1 MAHKANLRICLA
13 ISIFLLVIAGPAQA
27 ATITVGSGA
36 GYDYDSIQAGID
48 AAVDGDTVL
57 VAPDE
62 YVVTEPVTFR
72 GKAITV
78 QSEAGPDETTIRMG
92 TPADT
97 NRASVVIFENNE
109 TAASVLEGF
118 TITGGRGS
126 NGLSAGGGIYFDAS
140 SGTVR
145 NCAIVQNTAGY
156 AGGVFCRNLC
166 SPRLID
172 CIIAE
177 NLAAGSGGGVFAF
190 SGASLILTSCTITA
204 NSTKDLG
211 GGLCCYVN
219 SLTTL
224 TNCIISGNSVTG
236 ATANVAGYGGGLYC
250 SESSSLTL
258 TNCTIAENSAGF
270 SAGGVMCYKLSS
282 ANLTNCVIME
292 NSAARLGGAI
302 FCETD
307 SSMTMT
313 NCIISGNSARQRG
326 GGLECY
332 LNSSLT
338 LTNCT
343 IWGNS
348 ADQSGG
354 GLDCFNRCSVAVT
367 NSILWGNTSPKGRQI
382 SLRNPA
388 TTLTIDY
395 SSVAGGQTGVSVES
409 GCTLT
414 STPTRF
420 LPMQTTMTII
430 LSHKQADG
438 TRTAKPGSWMM

>member
-1 MAHKANLRICLA
+1 MNKMTNKIKLRILLA
-13 ISIFLLVIAGPAQA
+13 IYMFLPAIAGLAQS
-27 ATITVGSGA
+27 ATITVGPG
-36 GYDYDSIQAGID
+36 GDFDSETIQAGID
-48 AAVDGDTVL
+48 AANDGDTVL
-57 VAPDE
+57 VASGD
-62 YVVTEPVTFR
+62 YVITEPITFQ

-78 QSEAGPDETTIRMG
+78 RSEAGPDETTIRMG
-92 TPADT
+92 TPADI
-97 NRASVVIFENNE
+97 NRGSVVIFENNE
-109 TAASVLEGF
+109 SATSILDGF

-166 SPRLID
+166 SPRLSD

-177 NLAAGSGGGVFAF
+177 NLASGSGGGIFAF
-190 SGASLILTSCTITA
+190 SGSTLTLTNCTITA

-219 SLTTL
+219 SLATL

-250 SESSSLTL
+250 SESSSLIL
-258 TNCTIAENSAGF
+258 TNCTIAENSVGF
-270 SAGGVMCYKLSS
+270 SAGGVMCYKSSS
-282 ANLTNCVIME
+282 ATLTNCVITE
-292 NSAARLGGAI
+292 NSAVRLGGAM

-307 SSMTMT
+307 SSMTIT

-326 GGLECY
+326 GGIECY
-332 LNSSLT
+332 LNSST
-338 LTNCT
+338 ALTNCT

-354 GLDCFNRCSVAVT
+354 GVDCFNRCSVAVT
-367 NSILWGNTSPKGRQI
+367 NSIVSGNTCSKG
-382 SLRNPA
+382 P
-388 TTLTIDY
+388 
-395 SSVAGGQTGVSVES
+395 
-409 GCTLT
+409 
-414 STPTRF
+414 
-420 LPMQTTMTII
+420 
-430 LSHKQADG
+430 
-438 TRTAKPGSWMM
+438 